1 MLRTHYSADDLVVM
15 AFFPIP
21 LSMPSYKILFANKV
35 ISALMLFKFFLRI
48 ISIIPQS
55 TLSKSHSI
63 VYGHVVSWWYF
74 IISNFSSPRIY
85 SQNWDFAPIRWKLR
99 WPCYRIKTI
108 LKLILKN
115 NIKSLE
121 LLPDACI
128 AAWFTGSC

>member
-63 VYGHVVSWWYF
+63 VYGHVVS
-74 IISNFSSPRIY
+74 
-85 SQNWDFAPIRWKLR
+85 
-99 WPCYRIKTI
+99 
-108 LKLILKN
+108 
-115 NIKSLE
+115 
-121 LLPDACI
+121 
-128 AAWFTGSC
+128 